1 MAEYIEREAARTL
14 IKNYGKGAVADG
26 MKTLDPVDD
35 IISLAG
41 GVDLIPS
48 ADVAPVRHGRWVE
61 KPCIKSF
68 KYTNVPVMECT
79 ECGIT
84 FCDIIS
90 NHQYLYHYCP
100 NCGAKMN
107 LEEK

>member
-41 GVDLIPS
+41 GVDLIPA
-48 ADVAPVRHGRWVE
+48 ADVAPVRHGRWLPYKTPIETRQSRWICNHCSGVVN
-61 KPCIKSF
+61 
-68 KYTNVPVMECT
+68 NVSSGDT
-79 ECGIT
+79 
-84 FCDIIS
+84 
-90 NHQYLYHYCP
+90 YYCP
-100 NCGAKMN
+100 NCGARMD
-107 LEEK
+107 LEAQHETAE